1 VSERF
6 GDTTTCKQDG
16 LAEDNDSIYL
26 TGMELDNS
34 SFRET
39 IVAAIAKAKAEVTRM
54 VLIIDEMEKLIGI
67 DGIPAAKTTT
77 IKGKPGSKPAKVEK
91 GKRTPEQVNQQ
102 AKEMLAFIKKA
113 GDGGVS
119 GRDINAKFGKVIP
132 TVKIFIEERTGEKLK
147 TKGERSA
154 MRYFAA

>member
-1 VSERF
+1 
-6 GDTTTCKQDG
+6 
-16 LAEDNDSIYL
+16 
-26 TGMELDNS
+26 MEIENS
-34 SFRET
+34 TFRET

-54 VLIIDEMEKLIGI
+54 VLIIDEMEKLIGV
-67 DGIPAAKTTT
+67 DGIPAAKSP
-77 IKGKPGSKPAKVEK
+77 IKSKPGPKPGKVTK

-113 GDGGVS
+113 GDEGVS

-132 TVKIFIEERTGEKLK
+132 TVKVFVEERTGEKLK

-154 MRYFAA
+154 MRYFA